1 MTPTKIIL
9 ATGNRHKI
17 GEVQAILGEKYHV
30 LGLKD
35 LPPCPETVEDR
46 DTFEG
51 NSAKKAAEVSAF
63 FKCLALAD
71 DSGLEV
77 DALSGAPG
85 VLSARYSGVHGN
97 DSANI
102 ETLLAN
108 MKGKAQRTARF
119 VCAATVADNGTVLA
133 SFRGTLEGEIIE
145 ERRGEHGFGY
155 DPVMFVPA
163 YGKTVAELAPE
174 IKNGMSHRKKAFEK
188 VAAFLATR

>member
-9 ATGNRHKI
+9 ATGNKHKI
-17 GEVQAILGEKYHV
+17 EEVQAILGSTYHV

-35 LPPCPETVEDR
+35 LPPCPETIEDQ

-51 NSAKKAAEVSAF
+51 NSAKKAREVSAF
-63 FKCLALAD
+63 FKCLVLAD

-77 DALSGAPG
+77 DALNGAPG

-97 DSANI
+97 DNANI

-108 MKGKAQRTARF
+108 MKGKTPRTARF
-119 VCAATVADNGTVLA
+119 VCAGSVADNGTVLA
-133 SFRGTLEGEIIE
+133 TFRGTLEGEIID
-145 ERRGEHGFGY
+145 ERRGSHGFGY
-155 DPVMFVPA
+155 DPVMFVPQ
-163 YGKTVAELAPE
+163 YGKTVAELSPE

-188 VAAFLATR
+188 LAAFLKI